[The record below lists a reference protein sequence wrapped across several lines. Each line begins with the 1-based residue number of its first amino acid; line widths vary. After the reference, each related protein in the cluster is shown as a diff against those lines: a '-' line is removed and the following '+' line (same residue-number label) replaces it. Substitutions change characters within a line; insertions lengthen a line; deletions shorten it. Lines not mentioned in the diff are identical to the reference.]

1 MREIWKQLWEGENDH
16 PMAQIK
22 KSADYG
28 ELAQRFA
35 AALDEL
41 ASVLPPEVGDKVWR
55 AIEAQEEL
63 SANCEKEAFMR
74 GVQLGRKRREQ
85 KKKKTISNQIKGRL

>member
-1 MREIWKQLWEGENDH
+1 MREIWEQLWEGENDH

-28 ELAQRFA
+28 ELARRYA

-41 ASVLPPEVGDKVWR
+41 ASVLPPEVRDKVWR

-63 SANCEKEAFMR
+63 SAYCEKEAFMR
-74 GVQLGRKRREQ
+74 GVQLGAQAERAEKE
-85 KKKKTISNQIKGRL
+85 KTISNQIKGRL

>member
-1 MREIWKQLWEGENDH
+1 MQEIWKQLWEGENDH

-63 SANCEKEAFMR
+63 SAYCEKEAFMR
-74 GVQLGRKRREQ
+74 GVQLGAQAEKAE
-85 KKKKTISNQIKGRL
+85 KEKNDS

>member
-35 AALDEL
+35 AAHDEL

-63 SANCEKEAFMR
+63 SAYCEKEAFMR
-74 GVQLGRKRREQ
+74 GVQLGAQAERAEKE
-85 KKKKTISNQIKGRL
+85 KTISNQIKGRL